1 MLLASKIG
9 LYNIAM
15 DLGTN
20 ILKLCILFEALKI
33 VTKQNYIV
41 QVDMVVLRMNCSDVV
56 P

>member
-1 MLLASKIG
+1 MLLTSKIG

-33 VTKQNYIV
+33 VTKQNYSAGRYGCIE
-41 QVDMVVLRMNCSDVV
+41 DEL
-56 P
+56 